1 MKIAIIGSGSWATA
15 LAHVFAKNDHTC
27 LLVGRDENAFDNQ
40 RHINVRYF
48 PDIVLNERISYTT
61 SLKEGL
67 KGAEMVLFCIPSS
80 AMRLMAKEVSKFL
93 DHKVMILSA
102 TKGLDA
108 KTFEPLSNVLK
119 EELPKEYVEGVVSII
134 GPSFANE
141 VIHDKVTAI
150 VAVSSDEKEA
160 IKVQKAFSC
169 DTFRIYTNDDEIGCQ
184 IGAALK
190 NVLAIAGGAIY
201 GLGEGENAKAALVT
215 RGLHEIIRLG
225 SALGGKVE
233 TFYGL
238 TGIGDL
244 LLTCSSPQSRNFYLG
259 MQIGQKDD
267 AQDVLKE
274 NKKTVEGVL
283 TCKYAKALADKLS
296 ISMPILNG
304 VYSVLFE
311 GQKPSQ
317 MVHETMVRK
326 LKSEH

>member
-15 LAHVFAKNDHTC
+15 LAHVFAKSEHEC
-27 LLVGRDENAFDNQ
+27 VLIGRDLTSFDNQ

-48 PDIVLNERISYTT
+48 PDIVLNERISFTT
-61 SLKEGL
+61 DMKSGL
-67 KGAEMVLFCIPSS
+67 KDSDMILFCIPSS
-80 AMRLMAKEVSKFL
+80 VMRSKAKEVASLL

-102 TKGLDA
+102 TKGLDCD
-108 KTFEPLSNVLK
+108 TFEPLSNVLK
-119 EELPKEYVEGVVSII
+119 EELPKQYVEGVVSII
-134 GPSFANE
+134 GPSFAEE
-141 VIHDKVTAI
+141 VIQDKVTAI
-150 VAVSSDEKEA
+150 VAVSSNEEAA

-169 DTFRIYTNDDEIGCQ
+169 ETFRIYTNDDEIGCQ

-190 NVLAIAGGAIY
+190 NVIAIAGGAIY

-225 SALGGKVE
+225 VALGGKVE

-244 LLTCSSPQSRNFYLG
+244 LLTCSSPKSRNFYLG
-259 MQIGQKDD
+259 LQIGQKDD
-267 AQDVLKE
+267 SNDVLKA
-274 NKKTVEGVL
+274 NKKTVEGVV
-283 TCKYAKALADKLS
+283 TCKYAKALADKLG